1 MGLLS
6 SAFAIKKIQN
16 IKKGGIEQLSV
27 ADIAMVITN
36 LQDAQKNLPKD
47 KFDKIYSLFN
57 EFCKCTLK
65 TSMGINE
72 YLNTAIK
79 IISKYDEIA
88 PYEKYSGGDK
98 MEFSVIMDDI
108 RKNRVND
115 NIVQILHN
123 ICMDYQNEYAITEY
137 IKKIQSGFPMS
148 IPHNTMLAF
157 VGVLLSNDL
166 YGKSVAMNYFDKLAN
181 YVIGHNEAYCGSYLA
196 YLCGVLCANNVIGK
210 NESKELAEKYIRQ
223 ILLQKANIDDALSK
237 SEKNERYDDEE
248 EYDEDAEYDEDE
260 DCDEDEEYD
269 ESEDWD
275 ENEEYDEDED
285 CDGKDQEH
293 DDMNVCSDE
302 VVHYYD
308 GDEIEYHYV
317 DKFDDKDEE
326 CYYEMK
332 DAADERRFHRWDL
345 DEINKKLNIIF
356 DSWVS
361 AFPHPAEAD
370 WRLLY
375 MTQQRAAETWSKS
388 ESKPDLD
395 LYADIEKNRRMVSFL
410 RLFFESFLKDMSLIT
425 LYRYKFEI
433 KQRYEKL
440 YSENLAVIDLI
451 FEEIMEIWEDVNPV
465 EADIKLRNEA
475 ALIRRQR
482 DGWHWDDNE
491 FFEDDFSNFLP
502 MSYNFMYKQEE

>member
-16 IKKGGIEQLSV
+16 IKRGRIEQLSV

-47 KFDKIYSLFN
+47 KFDKIYSLFS

-108 RKNRVND
+108 RKNRAND

-123 ICMDYQNEYAITEY
+123 ICMDYRNEYAITEY

-237 SEKNERYDDEE
+237 SEKNERYDEEE
-248 EYDEDAEYDEDE
+248 EYDEDAECNEDE

-269 ESEDWD
+269 ESED
-275 ENEEYDEDED
+275 
-285 CDGKDQEH
+285 CDGKGSRWKGMTYEELQGYLSKMRKIWDRAHPEPTFKSNQIWEDIRDQLCLQWEKANPEAAEERCPKSKSLVFPVKRTPWSMAVREVSKLNYDGMPH
-293 DDMNVCSDE
+293 MGRQRKGLDDIQFGLVKAFKETFPEPERNWKMLEKVLTNLAWRWVRANPDQCTRTPDLE
-302 VVHYYD
+302 VVNKVGFWMNEAMYVPH
-308 GDEIEYHYV
+308 GDEIVYGSDYI
-317 DKFDDKDEE
+317 EE
-326 CYYEMK
+326 
-332 DAADERRFHRWDL
+332 
-345 DEINKKLNIIF
+345 
-356 DSWVS
+356 
-361 AFPHPAEAD
+361 
-370 WRLLY
+370 
-375 MTQQRAAETWSKS
+375 
-388 ESKPDLD
+388 
-395 LYADIEKNRRMVSFL
+395 
-410 RLFFESFLKDMSLIT
+410 
-425 LYRYKFEI
+425 
-433 KQRYEKL
+433 
-440 YSENLAVIDLI
+440 
-451 FEEIMEIWEDVNPV
+451 
-465 EADIKLRNEA
+465 
-475 ALIRRQR
+475 
-482 DGWHWDDNE
+482 
-491 FFEDDFSNFLP
+491 
-502 MSYNFMYKQEE
+502 